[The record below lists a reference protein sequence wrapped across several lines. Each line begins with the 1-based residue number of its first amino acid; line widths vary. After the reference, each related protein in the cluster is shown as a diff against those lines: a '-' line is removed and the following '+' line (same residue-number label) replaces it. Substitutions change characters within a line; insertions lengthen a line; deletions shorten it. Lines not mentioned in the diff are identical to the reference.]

1 MSLHKTIESDSET
14 ERTAGKDNSIIPTGA
29 SLVFIVA
36 LLVRVFAIF
45 SVQVVGFDP
54 FGGGQAGSHARTAAE
69 IASTGFSYEFN
80 FTNTF
85 DRWGLILSP
94 FWLLPGSSEIYA
106 QIAVAVVGSLAI
118 LNVYLICE
126 HYHSSQAGYLAV
138 APLALLPSYAFMHA
152 VLQREALLLFSVTTA
167 FVLIFLPN
175 RYISYP
181 RNYLLAALCLIT
193 AGYLRRFNIPVIL
206 TVGAIVTVVSVVTSG
221 RYTPRRMFYGIFTTV
236 SMSIIG
242 LYIAI
247 TSLIADLQDATEY
260 LSTVRARR
268 ARGRAVYLPDVIPT
282 NFFEFFAFS
291 WVGAV
296 YFLFAPFPWHFEII
310 DDLAGLIESAIGLV
324 FLLFS
329 FTGIKVVGQKAPVAV
344 IALITA
350 LVLYSVL
357 YGYGTANYGT
367 AIRHRQAVFW
377 IILMFGAIGI
387 SQRARFKL

>member
-1 MSLHKTIESDSET
+1 MKTNQGSNGPEQKANQIS
-14 ERTAGKDNSIIPTGA
+14 NSRFSQI
-29 SLVFIVA
+29 SLVFLLIF
-36 LLVRVFAIF
+36 LVRLAGIV
-45 SVQVVGFDP
+45 SVQIIGFDP
-54 FGGGQAGSHARTAAE
+54 FGGGQAGGHAQTAAE
-69 IASTGFSYEFN
+69 IASAGFSYEIN

-85 DRWGLILSP
+85 DRWGLLLSP
-94 FWLLPGSSEIYA
+94 FWLLPGPSEIYA
-106 QIAVAVVGSLAI
+106 QIAVAAVGSLAI

-126 HYHSSQAGYLAV
+126 HYHSRQAGYLAV

-247 TSLIADLQDATEY
+247 TNWITDLQNATEY
-260 LSTVRARR
+260 LATVRARR

-291 WVGAV
+291 WIGAV
-296 YFLFAPFPWHFEII
+296 YFLFAPFPWHFEVINDI
-310 DDLAGLIESAIGLV
+310 PGLIESAIGLG

-329 FTGIKVVGQKAPVAV
+329 FAGIKTVGQKAPVAV
-344 IALITA
+344 ITLIAT
-350 LVLYSVL
+350 LVVYSVL

-367 AIRHRQAVFW
+367 ALRHRQAVFW
-377 IILMFGAIGI
+377 IILVFGAIGI
-387 SQRARFKL
+387 SQRTRFKL

>member
-1 MSLHKTIESDSET
+1 MHSREIIKGSQEAE
-14 ERTAGKDNSIIPTGA
+14 NSCSKNKKLTLTGA
-29 SLVFIVA
+29 SLVFFVTLLTRIVG
-36 LLVRVFAIF
+36 IF

-54 FGGGQAGSHARTAAE
+54 FGGGQAGAHARTAAE
-69 IASTGFSYEFN
+69 IASAGFLYEINFN
-80 FTNTF
+80 NTP
-85 DRWGLILSP
+85 DRWGLLLSP
-94 FWLLPGSSEIYA
+94 FWLLPGPSEIYA

-126 HYHSSQAGYLAV
+126 HYHSRQAGYLAV
-138 APLALLPSYAFMHA
+138 APLALLPSYAFTHA

-181 RNYLLAALCLIT
+181 RNYLVAALCLIT

-247 TSLIADLQDATEY
+247 TSWITDLQNATAY
-260 LSTVRARR
+260 LATVRARR

-291 WVGAV
+291 WIGAV
-296 YFLFAPFPWHFEII
+296 YFLFAPFPWHFEVIN
-310 DDLAGLIESAIGLV
+310 DVPGLVESAIGLG
-324 FLLFS
+324 FLIFS
-329 FTGIKVVGQKAPVAV
+329 LAGIKTVGQKAPVAV
-344 IALITA
+344 ITLIAA
-350 LVLYSVL
+350 LVVYSVL

-367 AIRHRQAVFW
+367 ALRHRQAVFW
-377 IILMFGAIGI
+377 IILVFGAIGI
-387 SQRARFKL
+387 SQRTRFKL